1 MKAKSEAMEW
11 EGEIKVAQS
20 LKNRLNFD
28 TFSPEVQ
35 TQINARIIRATNN
48 LVQHQLAFE
57 ALVSQSIALDQ
68 RVSKANAV
76 LKPSPAVP
84 DPRAATPREIE
95 WMQERIQVATTRMDE
110 LEKKLALQD
119 QLLERLKAEQEAVAA
134 LPPVPPRSPMEVDD
148 GDGVLDSAPSLKRKR
163 GNDDEP
169 RPSSRRRSLAR
180 SVADL
185 QEANEALVD
194 RIAEAEGTI
203 EGLLNDV
210 VEDPE
215 GEESS
220 RASRL
225 KEIFQDY
232 QTFIESAKTSVE
244 VTEGNSRLV
253 EALKREAER
262 AIANW
267 NEAYQEFE
275 TAKNEANEIQAR
287 EKQVRFPSYS
297 SEPLKC
303 AYDTKQRE
311 EEIERKQA
319 EIVSMQRQFEAVNST
334 VQAFVEQQSAQPAG
348 ALTLE
353 QVIEALKPIL
363 AEEMREATR
372 PLLSRKHEELQRML
386 TDHIEAV
393 RVSIYEPLTLS
404 EQVARTMVTWL
415 EAEFGFGATKR

>member
-1 MKAKSEAMEW
+1 MKTKSDVMEW
-11 EGEIKVAQS
+11 EEEIKVAQS

-35 TQINARIIRATNN
+35 TQINARIIYATNN
-48 LVQHQLAFE
+48 LVHHQLAFE
-57 ALVSQSIALDQ
+57 ALISQSIALDQ
-68 RVSKANAV
+68 SVSKANAA
-76 LKPSPAVP
+76 LKPAPSVP

-134 LPPVPPRSPMEVDD
+134 LPPAPPRSPMAVDD
-148 GDGVLDSAPSLKRKR
+148 GDGVLDSVPSLKRKR

-185 QEANEALVD
+185 REANEALVD

-220 RASRL
+220 RATRV

-232 QTFIESAKTSVE
+232 QTFIESARTSIE

-253 EALKREAER
+253 EALKVEAEQ

-267 NEAYQEFE
+267 NEVYQEFE
-275 TAKNEANEIQAR
+275 TVRDEANEIQAR
-287 EKQVRFPSYS
+287 EQQVRSPF
-297 SEPLKC
+297 
-303 AYDTKQRE
+303 
-311 EEIERKQA
+311 
-319 EIVSMQRQFEAVNST
+319 
-334 VQAFVEQQSAQPAG
+334 
-348 ALTLE
+348 
-353 QVIEALKPIL
+353 
-363 AEEMREATR
+363 
-372 PLLSRKHEELQRML
+372 
-386 TDHIEAV
+386 
-393 RVSIYEPLTLS
+393 
-404 EQVARTMVTWL
+404 
-415 EAEFGFGATKR
+415 